1 MNKWRIFSV
10 AAAAAMLLTGCAKIE
25 QDTMPELIA
34 ATETTPLV
42 PVATAAEQPS
52 HESVALQVPEI
63 TREEADIT
71 LEAEDGSIP
80 TGCSVSIVPRLGYSG
95 TGYLS
100 GLNAEN
106 GSTLELEADI
116 PATQHY
122 DITVVL
128 GADTPSTCRILAN
141 GEPVYT
147 LKAEENENFVRAT
160 VQGIFLSKGKCKLEI
175 EPVSGIV
182 DIDCVELV
190 NNTSL
195 YDEDAAISQTP
206 VNPHASASAKAL
218 LKFLADSYG
227 RKIVTGQYVSDSTNR
242 ELEQIYQVTG
252 AYPLIRF
259 ADMQNYSRNGGNAAQ
274 ATAVE
279 DSLAWAQEGGIAGL
293 SWYWNAPAGNAS
305 IYAKDTTFDLSA
317 AVTDKDIATATDAQL
332 SQMAASGEISEGC
345 YAMIQDID
353 AVSEQ
358 LKKLADADVPVLWR
372 PLMEAG
378 GDWFWWGASGADAY
392 RWLWELMYTRMTEY
406 HQLNNLLWIWNGQS
420 SSYQVDKTQ
429 YDIASLDVYVK
440 DKTEAYG
447 SRYEQ
452 YVALRN
458 MTGGILL
465 ARSECSTVPD
475 MNAMFRDNAVWSFFG
490 LWYAPYLGEYTS
502 NDALLS
508 VYHSEGALVRG
519 DYQP

>member
-332 SQMAASGEISEGC
+332 SQMVASGEISEGC

-392 RWLWELMYTRMTEY
+392 RWLWE
-406 HQLNNLLWIWNGQS
+406 QF
-420 SSYQVDKTQ
+420 DKK
-429 YDIASLDVYVK
+429 L
-440 DKTEAYG
+440 
-447 SRYEQ
+447 
-452 YVALRN
+452 
-458 MTGGILL
+458 
-465 ARSECSTVPD
+465 
-475 MNAMFRDNAVWSFFG
+475 
-490 LWYAPYLGEYTS
+490 
-502 NDALLS
+502 
-508 VYHSEGALVRG
+508 
-519 DYQP
+519 

>member
-378 GDWFWWGASGADAY
+378 FRCGCLPLAVGTDVHPYDGVPPAEQPPLDLERTEQQLSGGQIPVRYRLAGCLCQGQDGGVRQPVRTVCGAAEYDRRKTSGAQRVQY
-392 RWLWELMYTRMTEY
+392 RPRHER
-406 HQLNNLLWIWNGQS
+406 H
-420 SSYQVDKTQ
+420 
-429 YDIASLDVYVK
+429 
-440 DKTEAYG
+440 
-447 SRYEQ
+447 
-452 YVALRN
+452 
-458 MTGGILL
+458 
-465 ARSECSTVPD
+465 VP
-475 MNAMFRDNAVWSFFG
+475 
-490 LWYAPYLGEYTS
+490 
-502 NDALLS
+502 
-508 VYHSEGALVRG
+508 
-519 DYQP
+519 